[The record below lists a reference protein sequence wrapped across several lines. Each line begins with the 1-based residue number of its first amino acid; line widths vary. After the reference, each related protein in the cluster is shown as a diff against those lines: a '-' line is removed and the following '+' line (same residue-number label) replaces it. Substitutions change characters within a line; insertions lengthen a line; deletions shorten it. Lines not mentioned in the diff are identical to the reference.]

1 MKKRFLTVALS
12 LVMGFGVAA
21 SLASCGEGEDKF
33 KFGLICLHDETSTYD
48 KNFIDAARRAVE
60 EVGLD
65 ADQFIMKTGI
75 PELSECKEAAL
86 DLVDQGCDLIF
97 ADSFGHEPFVREAAE
112 ENPDVEFCHATG
124 VTAASSGL
132 DNFHNAFASIY
143 EGRYPQTSLV
153 RGQRWKF
160 T

>member
-86 DLVDQGCDLIF
+86 DLVDQGCRSD
-97 ADSFGHEPFVREAAE
+97 
-112 ENPDVEFCHATG
+112 FCRFFR
-124 VTAASSGL
+124 S
-132 DNFHNAFASIY
+132 
-143 EGRYPQTSLV
+143 
-153 RGQRWKF
+153 
-160 T
+160 